1 MHLRRQQV
9 VALGDAN
16 CGVMLPK
23 DRVDL
28 VGEPRFVP
36 ELERDHGSIRCSKR
50 WTVKEA
56 AETFGISLE
65 VGRKREEKEAKLAR
79 LPHRLERRDELGNI
93 ARALLQSSEVGN
105 A

>member
-9 VALGDAN
+9 VALGDAK

-50 WTVKEA
+50 WSSKEA
-56 AETFGISLE
+56 AEALSISLE
-65 VGRKREEKEAKLAR
+65 VGRKLEEKEAKPAR
-79 LPHRLERRDELGNI
+79 LPHRLEGRPELLHSG
-93 ARALLQSSEVGN
+93 RPCLQP
-105 A
+105 